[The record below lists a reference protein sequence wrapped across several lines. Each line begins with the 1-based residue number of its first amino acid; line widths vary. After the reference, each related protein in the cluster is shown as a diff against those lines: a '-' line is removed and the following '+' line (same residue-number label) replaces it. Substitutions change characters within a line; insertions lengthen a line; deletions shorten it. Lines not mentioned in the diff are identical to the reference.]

1 MLNSGEIIYFIG
13 TVVVMYIRETHK
25 QRHYKEHTQE
35 IRWSAIRI
43 VLDLKLIRF
52 WLPDAF
58 FHEDQDISV
67 YSCCFLGYFNCL
79 LRYFVVWHCI
89 QMV

>member
-1 MLNSGEIIYFIG
+1 M
-13 TVVVMYIRETHK
+13 VMYIRETHK

-35 IRWSAIRI
+35 IRWSATRI
-43 VLDLKLIRF
+43 VLDLKLIRI

-58 FHEDQDISV
+58 FTKTKIFQFIPV
-67 YSCCFLGYFNCL
+67 VFLGYFNCL

-89 QMV
+89 QMA